1 MRIAIE
7 AQRIFRKDKHGM
19 DFVILETLK
28 ELQKRKDGNE
38 YYVFVA
44 PGEDWCLEESENLH
58 IIELRCPT
66 YPLWEQI
73 ALPQAVRKLKADLLH
88 CTSNTAPLW
97 CPVPLVLTLH
107 DIIYLE
113 PRQHRSPS
121 FYQEMGWHYRR
132 LIVPRILKKARNIIT
147 VSQFECTRIREAL
160 QLPKEVIKAVYNGYS
175 AYFTMQETPDES
187 IVQKY
192 IPHPDFLFFLGNTD
206 PKKNAARTLKAY
218 ALYLKAS
225 QTKRPL
231 LIADLKEEY
240 IDQLLQ
246 QEGITGIKEHLYYPG
261 YIGNKDLATLYNA
274 AFAFLY
280 PSLRE
285 SFGIPILEA
294 MACGTPVVTGNVSA
308 MPEVAGK
315 GAILVDP
322 QEPQKIADA
331 LLRLEN
337 DATLYQQQVEYGI
350 QRSQLFS
357 WRNTAESLLKD
368 SGDALNSGTKSTL
381 DGLSALLRR
390 GVVGLNQTGTIR
402 SAKNTLTD
410 LIDDEWNSHAGEDNN
425 VLLMDASAAPV
436 SMTDARNA
444 NTTSI
449 QFVMRTQEIKEGDAA
464 KEEQTQEET
473 AKTTFWQ
480 RVAAMFV
487 DLWNFIKGIFG
498 GKKD

>member
-1 MRIAIE
+1 
-7 AQRIFRKDKHGM
+7 
-19 DFVILETLK
+19 
-28 ELQKRKDGNE
+28 
-38 YYVFVA
+38 
-44 PGEDWCLEESENLH
+44 
-58 IIELRCPT
+58 
-66 YPLWEQI
+66 
-73 ALPQAVRKLKADLLH
+73 
-88 CTSNTAPLW
+88 
-97 CPVPLVLTLH
+97 
-107 DIIYLE
+107 
-113 PRQHRSPS
+113 
-121 FYQEMGWHYRR
+121 MGWHYRR

-331 LLRLEN
+331 LLRLEMM
-337 DATLYQQQVEYGI
+337 
-350 QRSQLFS
+350 R
-357 WRNTAESLLKD
+357 
-368 SGDALNSGTKSTL
+368 
-381 DGLSALLRR
+381 
-390 GVVGLNQTGTIR
+390 
-402 SAKNTLTD
+402 
-410 LIDDEWNSHAGEDNN
+410 H
-425 VLLMDASAAPV
+425 
-436 SMTDARNA
+436 
-444 NTTSI
+444 SI
-449 QFVMRTQEIKEGDAA
+449 SNK
-464 KEEQTQEET
+464 
-473 AKTTFWQ
+473 
-480 RVAAMFV
+480 
-487 DLWNFIKGIFG
+487 
-498 GKKD
+498 